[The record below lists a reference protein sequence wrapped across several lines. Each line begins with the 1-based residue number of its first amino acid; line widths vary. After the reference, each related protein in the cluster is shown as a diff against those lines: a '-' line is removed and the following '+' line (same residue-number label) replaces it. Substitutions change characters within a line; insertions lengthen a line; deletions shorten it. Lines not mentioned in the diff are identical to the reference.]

1 MVALT
6 SLFLSFSGF
15 VRPAGSEE
23 ESTKMAGKKA
33 RSVQMR
39 RLWAGQGQSLQL
51 GDLMVLLG
59 MSLSLLT
66 LLLNVDVKCSDIQF

>member
-1 MVALT
+1 
-6 SLFLSFSGF
+6 
-15 VRPAGSEE
+15 
-23 ESTKMAGKKA
+23 MAGKKA

-66 LLLNVDVKCSDIQF
+66 LLLNVDVKCSDIHSSKVKTPFVGNLSSCSVIFEH